1 LPVFRRP
8 RYGRRRIGLP
18 GKEGQVRRGQ
28 LIGGIILLAGAAV
41 IFLFLDTDASV
52 PGAITLMIVGLALVV
67 GSRRKRSL

>member
-1 LPVFRRP
+1 M
-8 RYGRRRIGLP
+8 
-18 GKEGQVRRGQ
+18 RRGQ